1 MNDGDL
7 RLVKRLLAGEEAAF
21 REFFADYFQRVYRFA
36 LRRVRG
42 DVDCA
47 RDVAQSTLI
56 KSVRA
61 LDSYRGEASLFTWI
75 CQIARREVFDV
86 SYRQG
91 EVVQRSIRFDDNAE
105 VRAMLESLE
114 SDVDWHPEAALQQA
128 QTAEAI
134 HTVLDSLPQTYASV
148 LELKYL
154 EGLTVEAIGV
164 RLGRSPIAV
173 QSMLARARAA
183 CQEGVNSIAGGA
195 EALGVLGPTA
205 R

>member
-7 RLVKRLLAGEEAAF
+7 RLAKRLLAGEDAAF

-36 LRRVRG
+36 LRRVGG

-86 SYRQG
+86 SFRQG

-114 SDVDWHPEAALQQA
+114 SDVDWHPEAALQHA

-183 CQEGVNSIAGGA
+183 FQEGLNSIAGGA
-195 EALGVLGPTA
+195 EALGALGPTA